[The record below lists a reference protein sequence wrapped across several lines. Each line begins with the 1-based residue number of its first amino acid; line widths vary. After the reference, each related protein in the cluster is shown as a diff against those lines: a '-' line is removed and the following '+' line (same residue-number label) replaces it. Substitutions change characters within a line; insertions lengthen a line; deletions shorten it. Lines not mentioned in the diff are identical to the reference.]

1 MGLINTRDR
10 RSHQMVRQRRSFEN
24 DFKKQVVESILS
36 GSATQAE
43 LAREHRIS
51 PVMISRWQK
60 DYKAGK
66 FFENVTSQDM
76 AKLELRIR
84 DLERLVGRLTLENEI
99 LKKIRDLDTK
109 EKKESSSIVTS
120 KDWDQSKGGAR

>member
-1 MGLINTRDR
+1 LN
-10 RSHQMVRQRRSFEN
+10 
-24 DFKKQVVESILS
+24 
-36 GSATQAE
+36 
-43 LAREHRIS
+43 
-51 PVMISRWQK
+51 RWKK

-84 DLERLVGRLTLENEI
+84 DLERLVGRLTLENEV

-120 KDWDQSKGGAR
+120 KDWDRSKGGVK

>member
-1 MGLINTRDR
+1 MR
-10 RSHQMVRQRRSFEN
+10 VRRSFSN
-24 DFKKQVVESILS
+24 DFKKQIVESIVS

-51 PVMISRWQK
+51 PVMINRWKK
-60 DYKAGK
+60 DYKKGK
-66 FFENVTSQDM
+66 FFENVSSQDM
-76 AKLELRIR
+76 ARLELRIR
-84 DLERLVGRLTLENEI
+84 DLERLVGRLTLENDM

-120 KDWDQSKGGAR
+120 KDWERSKGGAR

>member
-1 MGLINTRDR
+1 M
-10 RSHQMVRQRRSFEN
+10 
-24 DFKKQVVESILS
+24 
-36 GSATQAE
+36 
-43 LAREHRIS
+43 AREHRIS

-84 DLERLVGRLTLENEI
+84 DLERLVGRLTLENEV

-120 KDWDQSKGGAR
+120 KDWDQLKGGAR

>member
-1 MGLINTRDR
+1 MVRER
-10 RSHQMVRQRRSFEN
+10 RSYSN

-36 GSATQAE
+36 GSSTQAE

-51 PVMISRWQK
+51 PVMISRWTK

-66 FFENVTSQDM
+66 FFENATSQDM

-84 DLERLVGRLTLENEI
+84 DLERLVGRLTLENEV

-109 EKKESSSIVTS
+109 EKKDTLSIVTS
-120 KDWDQSKGGAR
+120 RDWDQSKGGAK

>member
-1 MGLINTRDR
+1 MRLTKTRDR
-10 RSHQMVRQRRSFEN
+10 RSHQMVRERRSFSS
-24 DFKKQVVESILS
+24 DFKKQIVESILS

-51 PVMISRWQK
+51 PVVINKWKK

-66 FFENVTSQDM
+66 FFENVSSQDM

-84 DLERLVGRLTLENEI
+84 DLERLVGRLTLENEM

-109 EKKESSSIVTS
+109 EKKDSSSIVTS
-120 KDWDQSKGGAR
+120 KDWEQRKGGAR

>member
-1 MGLINTRDR
+1 MRLTKTRDR
-10 RSHQMVRQRRSFEN
+10 RSHQMVRQRRNFDN

-43 LAREHRIS
+43 LAREHKIS
-51 PVMISRWQK
+51 PVIISRWKK
-60 DYKAGK
+60 DYKKGK
-66 FFENVTSQDM
+66 FFENVTSRDM
-76 AKLELRIR
+76 TKLELRIS
-84 DLERLVGRLTLENEI
+84 DLERLVGRLTLENEV

-120 KDWDQSKGGAR
+120 KDWDQSKGGAK

>member
-1 MGLINTRDR
+1 MGLTKTRDR
-10 RSHQMVRQRRSFEN
+10 RSHQMVRERRSYSN

-51 PVMISRWQK
+51 PVMINRWKK

-66 FFENVTSQDM
+66 FFENVTSQDI

-84 DLERLVGRLTLENEI
+84 DLERLVGRLTLENEV
-99 LKKIRDLDTK
+99 LKKIRDIDTK

-120 KDWDQSKGGAR
+120 KDWDRSKGGAK